1 MEKQQLRTQLASLHR
16 ALADAESDVSE
27 GRAQVGPDARE
38 LLVAVME
45 DIQRL
50 LDAAERT
57 EEPEGLVD
65 RLREAKED
73 FEESHPT
80 LAEAAGRVIDA
91 LARLGI

>member
-1 MEKQQLRTQLASLHR
+1 LDKQTLRTQLASLHQ
-16 ALADAESDVSE
+16 ALADAD
-27 GRAQVGPDARE
+27 AVGPEARE
-38 LLVAVME
+38 LLRAVME

-50 LDAAERT
+50 LDVEEHT

-91 LARLGI
+91 LAQMGI

>member
-1 MEKQQLRTQLASLHR
+1 MEKQQLRAQLASLHQ

-27 GRAQVGPDARE
+27 GRGRLGPEARE
-38 LLVAVME
+38 LLQAVMA
-45 DIQRL
+45 DIQRV
-50 LDAAERT
+50 LDAEERA
-57 EEPEGLVD
+57 EEPEGLMD

-91 LARLGI
+91 LARMGI